1 MQRRRWLITGALG
14 LSTALVALA
23 PVTGTRA
30 QDAAT
35 PASVLEGAAIDSSEV
50 FSPVVASPIAPDT
63 APVLGTDGQYW
74 VVYELLLTNTVSGAA
89 DIAGITVTDA
99 LTGREVFT
107 LSADDMIAGENLR
120 LLDREPAAD
129 TTISRNE
136 SRVLL
141 LAIPFATRDEVPLS
155 LVHDIQIS
163 APGVFGVEP
172 EPQHY
177 LAATLDLAARQ
188 APVLSPPLAGT
199 GWIAAEGCCST
210 ASHHRNGVYP
220 INGALHAG
228 QRFGIDFIR
237 IDDDGRLFTGDQT
250 VPANWPAYDAPVFAA
265 ADGVV
270 VSTLDGLPD
279 QIPAIMPDQSTMSL
293 AEIEGNHVVIDHGDG
308 FFTFY
313 GHLAPGSVQ
322 VQEGDAV
329 LAGKQIARVGDSGG
343 SQVPHLHFHVVDTAN
358 PSAGNGFPFTFDH
371 FDLAGQADFTHLLE
385 VIAGNATYTS
395 RDQLHPEPRENEMP
409 MSYTIVDFP
418 ER

>member
-1 MQRRRWLITGALG
+1 MQGQRWLITGALVLG
-14 LSTALVALA
+14 TALGAFA
-23 PVTGTRA
+23 PISGTHA
-30 QDAAT
+30 QDEAT
-35 PASVLEGAAIDSSEV
+35 PASVLEGVEIASSEV
-50 FSPVVASPIAPDT
+50 FSPVVASLIAPDT

-74 VVYELLLTNTVSGAA
+74 VVYELLLTNAISGEA
-89 DIAGITVTDA
+89 DLTGITVTDA
-99 LTGREVFT
+99 LSGREVFT
-107 LSADDMIAGENLR
+107 LSAAEMIAGENLR
-120 LLDREPAAD
+120 LMDREPAAD
-129 TTISRNE
+129 THLGRNE

-141 LAIPFATRDEVPLS
+141 MAIPFASRDGVPLS
-155 LVHDIQIS
+155 LVHDLQIS

-172 EPQHY
+172 VPQHY
-177 LAATLDLAARQ
+177 LAATLDLASRQ

-237 IDDDGRLFTGDQT
+237 IDDEGRLFSGDQAD
-250 VPANWPAYDAPVFAA
+250 PANWPAYDAPVFAA
-265 ADGVV
+265 ANGVV
-270 VSTLDGLPD
+270 ISTLDGLPD
-279 QIPAIMPDQSTMSL
+279 QIPAVMPDQSTMSL

-308 FFTFY
+308 FFSFY

-322 VQEGDAV
+322 VNVGDTV
-329 LAGKQIARVGDSGG
+329 TAGEQIARVGDSGG

-358 PSAGNGFPFTFDH
+358 PSAGNGFPFTFDR
-371 FDLAGQADFTHLLE
+371 FDLAGQADFAHLLE
-385 VIAGNATYTS
+385 VIDGNAAYAS
-395 RDQLHPEPRENEMP
+395 RADLTPEPREHEMP

>member
-1 MQRRRWLITGALG
+1 MHGKRWLITGALAAG
-14 LSTALVALA
+14 TALGALA
-23 PVTGTRA
+23 PGAGTHA
-30 QDAAT
+30 QDEAT
-35 PASVLEGAAIDSSEV
+35 PASVLDGPEIAGSEA
-50 FSPVVASPIAPDT
+50 FSPVIASLIAPDT

-74 VVYELLLTNTVSGAA
+74 VVYELVLTNTITGDA
-89 DIAGITVTDA
+89 DITGITVTDA
-99 LTGREVFT
+99 LSGREVYT
-107 LSADDMIAGENLR
+107 LSAAGMIAGENLR
-120 LLDREPAAD
+120 LMDREPAAD
-129 TTISRNE
+129 ATLGRNE

-155 LVHDIQIS
+155 LVHDLQIS

-177 LAATLDLAARQ
+177 LAATLDLVARQ
-188 APVLSPPLAGT
+188 APVLAPPLAGP

-237 IDDDGRLFTGDQT
+237 IDDAGRLFTGDQT
-250 VPANWPAYDAPVFAA
+250 DPANWPAYDAPVFAA

-270 VSTLDGLPD
+270 ISTLDGLPD
-279 QIPAIMPDQSTMSL
+279 QIPAVMPDQSTMSL

-313 GHLAPGSVQ
+313 GHLAPSSVQ
-322 VQEGDAV
+322 VAVGDTV
-329 LAGKQIARVGDSGG
+329 TAGEQIGRVGDSGG
-343 SQVPHLHFHVVDTAN
+343 SQAPHLHFHVVDTAN
-358 PSAGNGFPFTFDH
+358 PSAGNGFPFTFDR

-385 VIAGNATYTS
+385 VIAGDAAYAS
-395 RDQLHPEPRENEMP
+395 RDSLTPEPRENEMP

>member
-1 MQRRRWLITGALG
+1 MQGKRWLLAGALVLG
-14 LSTALVALA
+14 SALGTLA
-23 PVTGTRA
+23 PESRTHA
-30 QDAAT
+30 QEEAT

-50 FSPVVASPIAPDT
+50 FSPVVASLIAPDT

-74 VVYELLLTNTVSGAA
+74 VVYEILLTNTISGPA
-89 DIAGITVTDA
+89 DITGITVTDA
-99 LTGREVFT
+99 LSGREVFS
-107 LSADDMIAGENLR
+107 LSAADMIAGENLR

-129 TTISRNE
+129 TTLGRNE

-141 LAIPFATRDEVPLS
+141 LAAPFATRDDVPRS
-155 LVHDIQIS
+155 LVHDLQIT
-163 APGVFGVEP
+163 APTVFGVDP
-172 EPQHY
+172 EPQRY
-177 LAATLDLAARQ
+177 LAATLDLAARE

-228 QRFGIDFIR
+228 QRFGVDFIR
-237 IDDDGRLFTGDQT
+237 IDDAGNLFTGDQT
-250 VPANWPAYDAPVFAA
+250 DPANWPAYDAPVFAA
-265 ADGVV
+265 ADGTI

-279 QIPAIMPDQSTMSL
+279 QIPAVMPDQSTMSL
-293 AEIEGNHVVIDHGDG
+293 AEIEGNHIVIDHGDG

-322 VQEGDAV
+322 VAVGDAV
-329 LAGKQIARVGDSGG
+329 TAGEQIGRVGDSGG
-343 SQVPHLHFHVVDTAN
+343 SQVPHLHFHVVDSAN

-371 FDLAGQADFTHLLE
+371 FDLAGQADFTHLLD
-385 VIAGNATYTS
+385 VIEGNAAYAS
-395 RDQLHPEPRENEMP
+395 RADLDPEPRENEMP

>member
-1 MQRRRWLITGALG
+1 MQRQRKLITGALVMG
-14 LSTALVALA
+14 TLLSALA
-23 PVTGTRA
+23 PAMETQA

-35 PASVLEGAAIDSSEV
+35 PASVLEGVAIDSSEV
-50 FSPVVASPIAPDT
+50 FSPLVASLIAQDT

-74 VVYELLLTNTVSGAA
+74 VVYELLLTNTITGDA
-89 DIAGITVTDA
+89 DITGVSVTDA
-99 LTGREVFT
+99 LSGREVFT

-129 TTISRNE
+129 TTLGRNE

-155 LVHDIQIS
+155 LVHDLQIT

-172 EPQHY
+172 EPHRY
-177 LAATLDLAARQ
+177 LAATLDLASRQ
-188 APVLSPPLAGT
+188 APVLSPPLAGA

-250 VPANWPAYDAPVFAA
+250 DPDNWPAYDAPVFAA

-279 QIPAIMPDQSTMSL
+279 QVPAVMPDQSTMSL

-322 VQEGDAV
+322 VELGDTV
-329 LAGKQIARVGDSGG
+329 TAGDQIARVGDSGG

-358 PSAGNGFPFTFDH
+358 PSAGNGFPFTFDR

-385 VIAGNATYTS
+385 VIEGEATYAS
-395 RDQLHPEPRENEMP
+395 RADLTPEPRENEMP